1 LSLPHPDGAT
11 ADGFILA
18 GGRSSRMGS
27 DKALI
32 NLAGRPLI
40 QHALDIFRSAS
51 LSPQIAGAM
60 SDLSAFAPTLPDDAA
75 QTGGSRAS
83 FGPLAGICSALA
95 SGTARYAVFLP
106 IDLPFL
112 PASLICY
119 LLHRAVV
126 SDSAIT
132 ISSVAGFIQTFPVV
146 IDRATLPVLHSSL
159 RSSDRN
165 CFRAFCAAAE
175 ALSKPFAVQP
185 VELLVQAGHIS
196 HPKGLPAA
204 DWFLNVN
211 SAREL
216 TRAEAIFAKSVIK

>member
-1 LSLPHPDGAT
+1 LSLPHPDNAA

-18 GGRSSRMGS
+18 GGRSSRMGR

-40 QHALDIFRSAS
+40 QHALDILRSAS

-60 SDLSAFAPTLPDDAA
+60 SDLSAFAPTLPDDA
-75 QTGGSRAS
+75 QTCGSRTS

-95 SGTARYAVFLP
+95 SGTARYSVFLP
-106 IDLPFL
+106 IDLPLL
-112 PASLICY
+112 PASLIYY

-132 ISSVAGFIQTFPVV
+132 ISSVAGFIQTFPVI
-146 IDRATLPVLHSSL
+146 IDRTTLPVLHSSL
-159 RSSDRN
+159 SSSDRN
-165 CFRAFCAAAE
+165 CLRAFRAAAE

-185 VELLVQAGHIS
+185 VELLVQAGHIG

-211 SAREL
+211 SDREL